1 MISNRKTRSRLE
13 GVLTA
18 KNFDTETIQKLT
30 KIIPK
35 KELLQCS
42 AELYDLY
49 IKDYMKESNP
59 LKQLSPSNTRNVGMM
74 QGLSSTNQKNSF

>member
-1 MISNRKTRSRLE
+1 MMSTRKTRSRLE
-13 GVLTA
+13 GFFTA

-35 KELLQCS
+35 KDLLKCS

-49 IKDYMKESNP
+49 IKDHIKVENP
-59 LKQLSPSNTRNVGMM
+59 
-74 QGLSSTNQKNSF
+74 